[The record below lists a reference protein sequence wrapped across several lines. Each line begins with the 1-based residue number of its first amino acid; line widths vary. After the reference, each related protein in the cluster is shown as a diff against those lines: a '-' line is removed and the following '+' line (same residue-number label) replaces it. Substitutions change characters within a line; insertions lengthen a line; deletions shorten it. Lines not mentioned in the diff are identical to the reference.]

1 MPAAHIPHMPPL
13 VPRRGNAF
21 SHQLWQR
28 ILHSHGWTVTGEIPN
43 VPKAMVIA
51 APHTSNMDGWYCFMA
66 IMSLGINIT
75 VMAKDSLFKP
85 PFKSIL
91 HWLNVIPVKR
101 SSPEGF
107 IDQVVA
113 EYQQRDQIWMAM
125 SPEGTRNSA
134 PKWKSGFYRIAV
146 AANIPL
152 VIATIDYAKRQI
164 TLKNLFYPTGN
175 YEQDLPAI
183 LEYYR
188 GIQPYN
194 PDQLSLPLKQLK

>member
-1 MPAAHIPHMPPL
+1 MPPL
-13 VPRRGNAF
+13 VPRRGNAL
-21 SHQLWQR
+21 SHQLWQG

-101 SSPEGF
+101 SSPEGL

-113 EYQQRDQIWMAM
+113 EYKQRDQIWMAM

-188 GIQPYN
+188 GVQPYN

>member
-1 MPAAHIPHMPPL
+1 MPTANLPYMPPL
-13 VPRRGNAF
+13 VPKRGNSL
-21 SHQLWQR
+21 SHQFWQSV
-28 ILHSHGWTVTGEIPN
+28 LHSHGWTVAGDVPN

-66 IMSLGINIT
+66 IMSLGINIS

-85 PFKSIL
+85 PFKGIL
-91 HWLNVIPVKR
+91 KWLNVIPVKR

-107 IDQVVA
+107 IDQVVQ
-113 EYQQRDQIWMAM
+113 EYQQREQIWMAM

-152 VIATIDYAKRQI
+152 VIAAIDYGKQQI
-164 TLKNLFYPTGN
+164 ILKGLFHPTGN
-175 YEQDLPAI
+175 YEADLAAI

-188 GIQPYN
+188 GVQPYN
-194 PDQLSLPLKQLK
+194 PAQLSIPLKQLQ

>member
-1 MPAAHIPHMPPL
+1 MPPL

-21 SHQLWQR
+21 SHQLWQG

>member
-13 VPRRGNAF
+13 VPRRGNAL
-21 SHQLWQR
+21 SHQLWQG

-101 SSPEGF
+101 SSPEGL

-113 EYQQRDQIWMAM
+113 EYKQRDQIWMAM

-188 GIQPYN
+188 GVQPYN